1 VLHLKYLR
9 FPLLLLSVEIVVF
22 FFTFLKMNYMETLNW
37 KTSGINCNGCADRLE
52 KVLSGKAGVLSA
64 RVSFLDKHAFL
75 EYDSTA
81 ISSYQIKDAVEKP
94 GFEIVTA

>member
-1 VLHLKYLR
+1 
-9 FPLLLLSVEIVVF
+9 
-22 FFTFLKMNYMETLNW
+22 MNYIETLNW
-37 KTSGINCNGCADRLE
+37 NISGMHCEGCAERLQ
-52 KVLSGKAGVLSA
+52 KVLSGKAGVLSV

-81 ISSYQIKDAVEKP
+81 ISSYQIKDAVEKA